1 MKIKLIL
8 AVALFSTASIFAQKV
23 QVAKADKKY
32 DKFAYIDAIEIYER
46 VANKGYES
54 ADVFQKLGNAYYF
67 NAELD
72 KAAQWYGKLMDL
84 GQPVEPEYYFR
95 YSQTL
100 KSIGEYTKANEML
113 AKFNESKGD
122 DSRAQK
128 YEATKNYLEIIE
140 ENSGRY
146 TVENA
151 GAINSKYSDYGSSF
165 LGDQLVFASARDT
178 GGIFSRKHKWTNQSF
193 TNLYQ
198 SKVSGDGNLEKP
210 ERFSKSINS
219 KFHESTPV
227 YTRDGQTMYF
237 TRNNYTD
244 GKEGKNSEKIILLKI
259 YKASLVDEKW
269 TNEVEL
275 PFNSNEYSVA
285 HPALSPDDKT
295 LYFASN
301 MPGTLGASDLYKVS
315 IDGESYGEPENLGP
329 VFNTEAR
336 ETYPFMSDEN
346 ELYFAS
352 DGQLGLGGL
361 DIFVSKMEE
370 DGTFKEIH
378 NVGAPVNGKSDDFA
392 LLIDT
397 QTKYGFFTSNRDG
410 GQGSDDIYKFKEN
423 VPLEYN
429 CEQTLAIAVIDQET
443 REVIPNAQVTLLDE
457 NMQAIEQVFADENGK
472 YTFDKSKVEC
482 DKDYTVR
489 VTGINGYSSKEKP
502 VHTGKKTGET
512 FVEIPLEKNIKQI
525 GTGTDLAAT
534 FGIQNILFDLDKSFI
549 RKDAAAKLA
558 ILVEVMNDY
567 PTMKIDVRS
576 HTDSRQTH
584 EYNERLSDRRAK
596 STIAWIVKKGI
607 AKDRLTGRGYGE
619 TQLLNE
625 CADGVD
631 CTEEQHQKNYYP
643 RDVKLKNNNKS
654 KKSHCNL

>member
-8 AVALFSTASIFAQKV
+8 AVALFSTASLFAQKV

-100 KSIGEYTKANEML
+100 KSLGEYTKANEML

-244 GKEGKNSEKIILLKI
+244 GKEGKNSEKIILLKL
-259 YKASLVDEKW
+259 YKASLVDGKW

-295 LYFASN
+295 LYFASD

-315 IDGESYGEPENLGP
+315 IDGDSFGEPENLGP

-489 VTGINGYSSKEKP
+489 VTGINGYSSNEKP

-631 CTEEQHQKNYYP
+631 CTEEQHQKN
-643 RDVKLKNNNKS
+643 RRSEFIILEM
-654 KKSHCNL
+654 

>member
-8 AVALFSTASIFAQKV
+8 AVALFSTASLFAQKV

-100 KSIGEYTKANEML
+100 KSLGEYTKANEML

-295 LYFASN
+295 LYFASD

-489 VTGINGYSSKEKP
+489 VTGINGYSSNEKP

-631 CTEEQHQKNYYP
+631 CTEEQHQKN
-643 RDVKLKNNNKS
+643 RRSEFIILEM
-654 KKSHCNL
+654 

>member
-1 MKIKLIL
+1 MKIRLIL
-8 AVALFSTASIFAQKV
+8 VIALISTASLFGQKV

-54 ADVFQKLGNAYYF
+54 PDVFKKLGNAYYF

-72 KAAQWYGKLMDL
+72 KAANWYGKLMDL
-84 GQPVEPEYYFR
+84 GQEIEPEYYFR
-95 YSQTL
+95 YSQAL
-100 KSIGEYTKANEML
+100 KSLGEYTKANEML
-113 AKFNESKGD
+113 EKFNQSKGD

-128 YEATKNYLEIIE
+128 YEAKKNYLEIIE

-146 TVENA
+146 SVENA
-151 GAINSKYSDYGSSF
+151 GAINSKYSDYGSAF
-165 LGDQLVFASARDT
+165 FGEQLVFASARDT
-178 GGIFSRKHKWTNQSF
+178 GGVFNRKHKWTNQSF
-193 TNLYQ
+193 TNLYE
-198 SKVSGDGNLEKP
+198 SKVDGDGNLQKAEK
-210 ERFSKSINS
+210 FSKSTNS

-227 YTRDGQTMYF
+227 FTKDGKTMYF

-244 GKEGKNSEKIILLKI
+244 GKTRKSSEKTILLKL
-259 YKASLVDEKW
+259 YKATLVDEKW
-269 TNEVEL
+269 TNVVEL

-285 HPALSPDDKT
+285 HPALSPDDKI
-295 LYFASN
+295 LYFASD

-315 IDGESYGEPENLGP
+315 IDGDSFGEPENLGP

-336 ETYPFMSDEN
+336 ETFPFISDEN

-361 DIFVSKMEE
+361 DVFVSKMEE

-378 NVGAPVNGKSDDFA
+378 NVGAPVNSKDDDFA

-397 QTKYGFFTSNRDG
+397 QTKFGFFTSNREG
-410 GQGSDDIYKFKEN
+410 GQGYDDIYKFKEN
-423 VPLEYN
+423 IPMQYK
-429 CEQTLAIAVIDQET
+429 CEQTLSIAVVDQET
-443 REVIPNAQVTLLDE
+443 SEVIPNVQITLLDE

-472 YTFDKSKVEC
+472 YTFGKDKIEC

-489 VTGINGYSSKEKP
+489 ATGINGYSSNEKP
-502 VHTGKKTGET
+502 VHTAEKTGET
-512 FVEIPLEKNIKQI
+512 FVEIPLEKNTKQI
-525 GTGTDLAAT
+525 GPDTDLAKT
-534 FGIQNILFDLDKSFI
+534 FGIQNILFDLDKSYI
-549 RKDAAAKLA
+549 RKDAAAQLA
-558 ILVEVMNDY
+558 IIVEVMNDY

-596 STIAWIVKKGI
+596 STISWLIKKGI

-619 TQLLNE
+619 TQLLNQ

-631 CTEEQHQKNYYP
+631 CTEEQHQKN
-643 RDVKLKNNNKS
+643 RRSEFIILEM
-654 KKSHCNL
+654 